1 MCLTDESTNW
11 KKAEESKYIIKM
23 GWRIGEFLNIKT
35 LITKG
40 MDDLL
45 RSGLKEKYFNTFLLY
60 NGHQWSSYCSI

>member
-11 KKAEESKYIIKM
+11 KKAEESKYIIM
-23 GWRIGEFLNIKT
+23 VGWRIGEFLNIKT
-35 LITKG
+35 LITKR

-45 RSGLKEKYFNTFLLY
+45 RSGLKEKYFNTFLLH